1 MLASFIY
8 TPSFSKTLI
17 EYINRIFLKSD
28 WSLINSTF
36 NLLILL
42 PCLFLGFILRK
53 PLISQSKRNFR
64 KLTMIDIKKIE
75 FETIEK
81 FGKINL
87 NNEEKKIYYL

>member
-1 MLASFIY
+1 MLASFKY
-8 TPSFSKTLI
+8 TPSFSKTLK

-42 PCLFLGFILRK
+42 PCFFLGFILRK
-53 PLISQSKRNFR
+53 PLISQSRRNFR

-75 FETIEK
+75 FESTEK

-87 NNEEKKIYYL
+87 NHEEKNIYFL